1 MGNWLTAVADY
12 MPHGM
17 CLNWQPWLMGLH
29 IASDALIALAY
40 FAIPFGIAVFVRRR
54 PDLNVQH
61 KAIAILF
68 AIFITA
74 CGWTHVFSIVVL
86 WRPYYRA
93 EGVLK
98 AFTALVSVGTAA
110 ALPYLIPQL
119 IRIPSPRV
127 LEAEVASHRETLA
140 KLEAARLL
148 LAEQVESTE
157 YDLVATTRRFEAA
170 LKNSQVT
177 VSEQD
182 GELRYTWIY
191 NPTSLRAVGDILG
204 RTDADLIGSDS
215 AALLTMVKRRVL
227 ETGLAERLEYPFIE
241 GHLKT
246 WFDLRVER
254 QGDGE
259 EQPKGLVT
267 TATDITRLKQ
277 QEEHLRLVMRELNHR
292 SKNLLTIVLALARQT
307 ARSFNVPA
315 AFLSRLQERLS
326 ALANAHDVLAR
337 ADWQGADIKAV
348 VQGQM
353 QHQIDSFPGRI
364 KLHGGACVLEPET
377 AHYVGMALHELGSN
391 AVKHGALA
399 NSAGTVEIGWRK
411 SRKAGAP
418 SLILSWTERGG
429 EPVVRPETLSFGA
442 LILTKLAPQALG
454 GEAELLFAAEGLRW
468 TLKAPLQ
475 AGQPGSDVAAEPVSP
490 EAFA

>member
-1 MGNWLTAVADY
+1 MGSWLTAVADY

-29 IASDALIALAY
+29 IVSDALIALAY

-74 CGWTHVFSIVVL
+74 CGGTHVLSIVVL
-86 WRPYYRA
+86 WHPYYRA

-98 AFTALVSVGTAA
+98 AFTALVSIGTAA

-119 IRIPSPRV
+119 LKIPSPRI
-127 LEAEVASHRETLA
+127 LAAEVASHRETLA

-148 LAEQVESTE
+148 LARRVESTE
-157 YDLVATTRRFEAA
+157 SHLAATTRRFEAA
-170 LKNSQVT
+170 LKGSQVT

-182 GELRYTWIY
+182 ADLRYTWVY
-191 NPTSLRAVGDILG
+191 NPATALTAGDMIG
-204 RTDADLIGSDS
+204 RTDAEVFSSES
-215 AALLTMVKRRVL
+215 AVLLTQVKMRVL
-227 ETGLAERLEYPFIE
+227 ETGRVERLELPVRDAQ
-241 GHLKT
+241 HRAWL
-246 WFDLRVER
+246 DLRVER
-254 QGDGE
+254 LEDAEGL
-259 EQPKGLVT
+259 KGLVA

-292 SKNLLTIVLALARQT
+292 SKNLLTIVLSLARQT
-307 ARSFNVPA
+307 ARSFDVPA
-315 AFLSRLQERLS
+315 AFVGRLQERLS

-337 ADWQGADIKAV
+337 ADWQGADIRAV
-348 VQGQM
+348 IQGQL
-353 QHQIDSFPGRI
+353 QHQLDSFPGRI
-364 KLHGGACVLEPET
+364 KLHGSACVLAPEA
-377 AHYVGMALHELGSN
+377 AHYVGMAVHELGSN

-399 NSAGTVEIGWRK
+399 NGVGTVEIRWRK
-411 SRKAGAP
+411 SRKSGVP
-418 SLILSWTERGG
+418 TLVLSWTEHDGAA
-429 EPVVRPETLSFGA
+429 VAAPETLSFGT

-454 GEAELLFAAEGLRW
+454 GEASLEFAAEGVRW
-468 TLKAPLQ
+468 TLRAPLDK
-475 AGQPGSDVAAEPVSP
+475 GEPELDGPGRPVSP
-490 EAFA
+490 QAFA

>member
-1 MGNWLTAVADY
+1 MGNWLTEVADY

-17 CLNWQPWLMGLH
+17 CLNWQPWLMELH
-29 IASDALIALAY
+29 VVSDALIALAY
-40 FAIPFGIAVFVRRR
+40 FAIPFGIALFVRRR

-74 CGWTHVFSIVVL
+74 CGWTHVMSILVL

-148 LAEQVESTE
+148 LAQRIEATQS
-157 YDLVATTRRFEAA
+157 DLEATSRRFQAA
-170 LKNSQVT
+170 LKDSQVT

-182 GELRYTWIY
+182 AALRYIWIY
-191 NPTSLRAVGDILG
+191 NPASARPVDEIVG
-204 RTDADLIGSDS
+204 RTDAELIGGDS
-215 AALLTMVKRRVL
+215 AALLTAVKTRVL
-227 ETGLAERLEYPFIE
+227 ETGAAERLEFSFSNASR
-241 GHLKT
+241 KT
-246 WFDLRVER
+246 WLDMRIER
-254 QGDGE
+254 LEDAGGVN
-259 EQPKGLVT
+259 GLVT

-292 SKNLLTIVLALARQT
+292 SKNLLTIVLSLARQT
-307 ARSFNVPA
+307 ARSFDVPSG
-315 AFLSRLQERLS
+315 FLARLQERLS

-337 ADWQGADIKAV
+337 TDWQGADIKAV
-348 VQGQM
+348 VQGQL
-353 QHQIDSFPGRI
+353 QHQIDTFPSRI
-364 KLHGGACVLEPET
+364 KLHGDACVLEPEM

-391 AVKHGALA
+391 AVKHGALVD
-399 NSAGTVEIGWRK
+399 SAGTVEIAWRK

-418 SLILSWTERGG
+418 TLVLTWTESGG
-429 EPVVRPETLSFGA
+429 APVTAPDTKSFGT

-454 GEAELLFAAEGLRW
+454 GEASLEFGADGLKW
-468 TLKAPLQ
+468 TLRAPLEK
-475 AGQPGSDVAAEPVSP
+475 ASPAADVSAPISP
-490 EAFA
+490 PAFA